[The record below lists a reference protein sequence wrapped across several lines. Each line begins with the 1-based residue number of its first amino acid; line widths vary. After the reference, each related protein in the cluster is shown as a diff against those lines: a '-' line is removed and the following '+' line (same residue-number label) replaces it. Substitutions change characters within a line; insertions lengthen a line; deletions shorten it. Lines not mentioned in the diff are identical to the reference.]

1 MQPRPPAGSGRGDW
15 SELAQ
20 ACQSEQAGQVA
31 RQVGARATPFVRA
44 QPPTDRPASGQQAAR
59 ERTCNTA
66 SPEGA
71 HPPHLPTGPLSAG
84 AGVKRGV
91 GSHLRGGALSARRP
105 GPPSAKAL
113 LLYAASDAGKKNQ
126 QFYCIVE
133 TARCAGR
140 LRLDS
145 PHLRDGS
152 CKGRSLSRQPRPLL
166 SCYVTCACARS
177 APSMHHL
184 ASPRMRTSK
193 AFDRLGP
200 REIAWLV
207 LRWLLRWPLRGSST
221 RKLITPT
228 AAPNPLT

>member
-113 LLYAASDAGKKNQ
+113 LLYAGKKNRTYNPLLKS
-126 QFYCIVE
+126 FNKTYNVIVE
-133 TARCAGR
+133 SRRLELPARGAEPVLPSKLPCACPR
-140 LRLDS
+140 LARRLQQ
-145 PHLRDGS
+145 HHDGS
-152 CKGRSLSRQPRPLL
+152 
-166 SCYVTCACARS
+166 AARNG
-177 APSMHHL
+177 P
-184 ASPRMRTSK
+184 ASHPPVP
-193 AFDRLGP
+193 A
-200 REIAWLV
+200 
-207 LRWLLRWPLRGSST
+207 
-221 RKLITPT
+221 
-228 AAPNPLT
+228 

>member
-1 MQPRPPAGSGRGDW
+1 MSRWVRQQEHAQRRCWCVQPRPPAGSGRGDW

-113 LLYAASDAGKKNQ
+113 LLYAGKKNRTYGPSLKG
-126 QFYCIVE
+126 FKFSFVPS
-133 TARCAGR
+133 AGR
-140 LRLDS
+140 RSDYS
-145 PHLRDGS
+145 PEPQTEHI
-152 CKGRSLSRQPRPLL
+152 
-166 SCYVTCACARS
+166 Y
-177 APSMHHL
+177 
-184 ASPRMRTSK
+184 
-193 AFDRLGP
+193 
-200 REIAWLV
+200 
-207 LRWLLRWPLRGSST
+207 
-221 RKLITPT
+221 
-228 AAPNPLT
+228 LTNFCHEHR

>member
-1 MQPRPPAGSGRGDW
+1 MSRWVRQQEHAQRRCWCVQPRPPAGSGRGDW

-113 LLYAASDAGKKNQ
+113 LLYAGKKNRT
-126 QFYCIVE
+126 YK
-133 TARCAGR
+133 
-140 LRLDS
+140 
-145 PHLRDGS
+145 DGS
-152 CKGRSLSRQPRPLL
+152 PGSGRGGLL
-166 SCYVTCACARS
+166 CI
-177 APSMHHL
+177 
-184 ASPRMRTSK
+184 
-193 AFDRLGP
+193 GP
-200 REIAWLV
+200 RGLAPFSPCAAS
-207 LRWLLRWPLRGSST
+207 RSSSC
-221 RKLITPT
+221 
-228 AAPNPLT
+228 